1 MSRLE
6 LFLLGSPVITLDGAP
21 AEGFATLKARALLF
35 YLATE
40 SHHTQPHPREA
51 LVGLLWPD
59 MPDAAARANL
69 RQALANLREAI
80 GDELAQ
86 PPFLNIRRESLQF
99 NLDSRHGSDV
109 AAFTDLLKACDTH
122 VHRQASRCGSCARR
136 RDQAIRLYRGDFLA
150 GFHLRDAVPFEE
162 WATIHRE
169 RLHRRMVAALMAQAA
184 FHEARR
190 DDEQALAMI
199 TRQLE
204 LDPWR
209 EEAHRDRMRLLAR
222 LGRRSEALTQFEI
235 CRRSLAEELGVEPD
249 PATTRL
255 HAQIR
260 DGQLPPHPPQPS
272 APPRPMPVPSTPFIG
287 RQRELAEVTDRLENP
302 THRLATLVGGSGVG
316 KSRLALAA
324 AELSGISF
332 PDGVAY
338 VDAGALDTAAQLPAA
353 VLSALDVSLSGPADP
368 AEQMLAA
375 LHEREVLL
383 ILDRLEHL
391 LPDGRGILVS
401 ILTKTRKTT
410 LLVTSQERLGLQA
423 EWCWEVEG
431 LPLPKDGFD
440 DDALGNDA
448 VRLFLERGGRIR
460 RTLATEPHELAE
472 VRRICRLVEGIP
484 LAIELAASAVGL
496 RTCAEIADAL
506 EADIRGLA
514 SEHHDIQ
521 PRHRSLAAALDYS
534 WGLLGAEHRRTLR
547 RLSVFRGGWEAEA
560 GAQVAGATLDD
571 LQALSDKSLIRRD
584 AAGRFEIHAL
594 MQQHAHSILLA
605 ADDAHEVQ
613 RAHLVCYKDL
623 AEAAGPHLAGPAQVE
638 WLPRLEREMANFRQ
652 ALSWGL
658 EQGEAEL
665 SSQLC
670 MALARFWMI
679 RGYLAEGQR
688 WIEAALAATALPSA
702 PLQARLRNRAG
713 ILAAMQGDFESAE
726 RHLQVSVQQSRELG
740 DTLGEVNS
748 LNSLGALSIEK
759 GDYVTAREYLEACLP
774 AWKELENKNGLAST
788 LNNLG
793 AVELLMGDHSSARQR
808 FEESLPLFRELG
820 DRRMIAGVLYNLGD
834 LMLRQAGTS
843 EASRFLSESLTLRQ
857 EIGEVGGVAES
868 LEAFARLAL
877 SGGRAAQAARLFGA
891 ADGMRQAVG
900 APVAPVNQ
908 AEHDQGL
915 EETRRKLGEAEFEA
929 EAARGRQL
937 TAEEAVHLALST

>member
-1 MSRLE
+1 LARLE

-21 AEGFATLKARALLF
+21 AEGFATQKARALLF
-35 YLATE
+35 YLTTE
-40 SHHTQPHPREA
+40 SHHTQPHPRET

-69 RQALANLREAI
+69 RQALSNLREAI

-86 PPFLNIRRESLQF
+86 PPFLSIRRESLQF
-99 NLDSRHGSDV
+99 KLDSPYGSDV

-122 VHRQASRCGSCARR
+122 PHRQASRCGSCARR
-136 RDQAIRLYRGDFLA
+136 RDQAIHLYRGDFLA

-162 WATIHRE
+162 WATLHRE
-169 RLHRRMVAALMAQAA
+169 RLHRRMVAALMAQAS

-190 DDEQALAMI
+190 EDEQALTMI

-209 EEAHRDRMRLLAR
+209 EEAHRDRMRLLAG

-235 CRRSLAEELGVEPD
+235 CRRSLAQELGVEPD
-249 PATTRL
+249 PSTTRL

-260 DGQLPPHPPQPS
+260 DGQLPLHPTPS
-272 APPRPMPVPSTPFIG
+272 STSPRPLPVPSTPFIG
-287 RQRELAEVTDRLENP
+287 RQRELAEVTDWLENP

-324 AELSGISF
+324 VEQCGTSF

-338 VDAGALDTAAQLPAA
+338 VDAGALDSAAQLPAA
-353 VLSALDVSLSGPADP
+353 LLSALDVPLSGPADP
-368 AEQMLAA
+368 AEQLLAA
-375 LHEREVLL
+375 LQEREVLL
-383 ILDRLEHL
+383 VLDRLEHL

-401 ILTKTRKTT
+401 ILARTRNTT
-410 LLVTSQERLGLQA
+410 MLVTSQERLGLQA
-423 EWCWEVEG
+423 EWCQEVEG
-431 LPLPKDGFD
+431 LQPPMDGPG

-460 RTLATEPHELAE
+460 RTLGTDPRELVE

-496 RTCAEIADAL
+496 RTCAEIADEL

-514 SEHHDIQ
+514 TEHHDIQ

-534 WGLLGAEHRRTLR
+534 WGLLGAEHQRTLR
-547 RLSVFRGGWEAEA
+547 RLSVFRGGWEAQA

-584 AAGRFEIHAL
+584 ATGRFEIHAL
-594 MQQHAHSILLA
+594 MQKHAHSILLA

-613 RAHLVCYKDL
+613 QAHLVCYKDL
-623 AEAAGPHLAGPAQVE
+623 AEAAGPHLAGPSQVE

-665 SSQLC
+665 ASQLC
-670 MALARFWMI
+670 MALSRFWMI

-688 WIEAALAATALPSA
+688 WIESVLAGSVAPSVL
-702 PLQARLRNRAG
+702 LQARLRNRAG
-713 ILAAMQGDFESAE
+713 ILAAMQGDFETAE
-726 RHLQVSVQQSRELG
+726 RNLQVGVRLSRELG
-740 DTLGEVNS
+740 DTLGEANS
-748 LNSLGALSIEK
+748 LNSLGAMSIEK
-759 GDYVTAREYLEACLP
+759 GDYETARGYLEACLP
-774 AWKELENKNGLAST
+774 AWRELENRNGLAST

-834 LMLRQAGTS
+834 LMLRQAGMS
-843 EASRFLSESLTLRQ
+843 EASRLLGESLTLRQ

-877 SGGRAAQAARLFGA
+877 SGGHAAQAARLFGA
-891 ADGMRQAVG
+891 AESMRQAVG

-908 AEHDQGL
+908 AEHVQAL
-915 EETRRKLGEAEFEA
+915 ESARRKLGQAEFEA
-929 EAARGRQL
+929 ETARGRQL
-937 TAEEAVHLALST
+937 TPSEAVHLALSS